1 MGYIFLVLISKTI
14 LPCLPFLWPLKT
26 SNKLC
31 LLMSSGSIE
40 REYWPK
46 RITTSQMTPLLY
58 WWRDEWVTL
67 LKQVQWKIWIADTY
81 GHQKIYLLLR
91 GVRYWEK
98 IICTYIMYFK
108 WSLVRRQLII
118 RRLLSSRRCNTLTVR
133 FLHTPIISLLNNAV
147 YKKQGLKSLKHYATE
162 GSVKLIAN
170 NLQSD
175 VFQITYFK
183 F

>member
-1 MGYIFLVLISKTI
+1 MSHAFKAGTMKNLNSGHLRASKN
-14 LPCLPFLWPLKT
+14 LSF
-26 SNKLC
+26 
-31 LLMSSGSIE
+31 IE
-40 REYWPK
+40 
-46 RITTSQMTPLLY
+46 
-58 WWRDEWVTL
+58 
-67 LKQVQWKIWIADTY
+67 
-81 GHQKIYLLLR
+81 